1 MKRQQAERFSK
12 IKTTQALGVT
22 DKDVKSQ
29 SLPQYHVCCGEVGV
43 LQGICLN
50 KSKYPP
56 VNISGK
62 LRMTYKWV
70 YVWILPL
77 VMQRACLSSAV
88 QVVAK
93 GNIGLESLNILTLL

>member
-1 MKRQQAERFSK
+1 MLLLNTVQMKRQQAERFSK

-22 DKDVKSQ
+22 DKDVQSQ
-29 SLPQYHVCCGEVGV
+29 SLPQYHVYCGEVGV
-43 LQGICLN
+43 LQGIYLN

-70 YVWILPL
+70 YGS
-77 VMQRACLSSAV
+77 CH
-88 QVVAK
+88 
-93 GNIGLESLNILTLL
+93 